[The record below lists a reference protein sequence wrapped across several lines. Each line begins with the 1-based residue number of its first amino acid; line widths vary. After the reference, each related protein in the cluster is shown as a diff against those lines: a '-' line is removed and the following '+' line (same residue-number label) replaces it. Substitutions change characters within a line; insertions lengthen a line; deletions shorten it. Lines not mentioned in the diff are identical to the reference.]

1 MHRLCYACGCH
12 YDSCAILLAVAYVVW
27 GLLQSQFQKKPS
39 YHITLPAIVGTEKEF
54 RTENIEG
61 AYVIHV
67 FASWCAT
74 CLEEHKIWM
83 SIANEKPIRVYG
95 VAYLD
100 VQHKTLEWLAKHGNP
115 YAMVAADYSGRVMKK
130 LGVTGVPETLVF
142 SRTGEMVMH
151 VSGAMTEDLWKR
163 IFTLV
168 S

>member
-1 MHRLCYACGCH
+1 MRVV
-12 YDSCAILLAVAYVVW
+12 AITTLALFCLLSLTLSGVYYNRN
-27 GLLQSQFQKKPS
+27 FKKPS

-130 LGVTGVPETLVF
+130 LGVIGVPETLVF

>member
-1 MHRLCYACGCH
+1 MRVI
-12 YDSCAILLAVAYVVW
+12 AITTLALFCLLSLMLFGVYYNRN
-27 GLLQSQFQKKPS
+27 LKKPS
-39 YHITLPAIVGTEKEF
+39 YHIVLPAIAGADREL

-67 FASWCAT
+67 FASWCTT

-83 SIANEKPIRVYG
+83 SIAGKKTIRVYG

-100 VQHKTLEWLAKHGNP
+100 VQHKTLEWLAKYGNP
-115 YAMVAADYSGRVMKK
+115 YTTVAADYSGRTMKK

-142 SRTGEMVMH
+142 SHTGEMVMH

-163 IFTLV
+163 ISALV